1 MDNDIFQTSDTVL
14 AATLLSLA
22 YQAIDYTSLDGRT
35 VIYFNNTPKLQ
46 KDLNKYW
53 TRKLL
58 VEPTTF
64 QLNYKRIKTVI
75 DSQNNDKSSE

>member
-1 MDNDIFQTSDTVL
+1 MNKDTFQTSDTVL

-22 YQAIDYTSLDGRT
+22 YQAIDYSSLDGRT
-35 VIYFNNTPKLQ
+35 IICFKNSPKLQ

-53 TRKLL
+53 TRELQ